1 VHFFGPGVHDIG
13 PHYAD
18 KGGETVYL
26 APGAVV
32 RGTLTARGR
41 NVRVCGRGV
50 LSGELLQEEWIRHKR
65 GFVAKP
71 QDARGHGIAPMV
83 PSAISSSGSR

>member
-1 VHFFGPGVHDIG
+1 V
-13 PHYAD
+13 
-18 KGGETVYL
+18 K
-26 APGAVV
+26 
-32 RGTLTARGR
+32 
-41 NVRVCGRGV
+41 VCGRGV